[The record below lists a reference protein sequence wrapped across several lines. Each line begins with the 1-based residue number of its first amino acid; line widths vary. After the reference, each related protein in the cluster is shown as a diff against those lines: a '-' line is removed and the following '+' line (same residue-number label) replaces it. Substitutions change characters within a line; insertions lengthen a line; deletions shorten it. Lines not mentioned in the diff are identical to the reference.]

1 MKKYVYTAVLLGLT
15 WACSNNSQPPKE
27 DSSAPVVEDNSL
39 ASSTSASSAAYDS
52 TKGAGKYTNVA
63 LTATLDQKMIAA
75 GKTVYEVKCAACHKL
90 TDEKLVGPGW
100 KGVTTRKSPEWIMNF
115 VSNTDEMIDKDPHA
129 QAMLAVCMVRMP
141 NQHLSDEETRDVLEF
156 MRNNDSSK

>member
-15 WACSNNSQPPKE
+15 WACSNNSQAPKQ
-27 DSSAPVVEDNSL
+27 DTPAPVVEDNSL
-39 ASSTSASSAAYDS
+39 QSSTSASSAAYDS
-52 TKGAGKYTNVA
+52 VKGAGKYSNVA
-63 LTATLDQKMIAA
+63 LNATLDQKMIAG

-90 TDEKLVGPGW
+90 SDEKLVGPGW
-100 KGVTTRKSPEWIMNF
+100 KGVTKKKSAEWIMNF

>member
-27 DSSAPVVEDNSL
+27 ESPAPVVEDNSL
-39 ASSTSASSAAYDS
+39 AGSNSASAYDS
-52 TKGAGKYTNVA
+52 TKGAGKFTNVA
-63 LTATLDQKMIAA
+63 LSATLDQKMIAA

-100 KGVTTRKSPEWIMNF
+100 KGVTKKKSAEWIMNF
-115 VSNTDEMIDKDPHA
+115 VTNTDEMIDKDPHA

-141 NQHLSDEETRDVLEF
+141 NQHLTDEETRNVFEF

>member
-1 MKKYVYTAVLLGLT
+1 MKKYVYTAVLLGFT
-15 WACSNNSQPPKE
+15 WACSNNSQPAKQ
-27 DSSAPVVEDNSL
+27 DSSSAPVVEDNSL
-39 ASSTSASSAAYDS
+39 QNSTSAYDS
-52 TKGAGKYTNVA
+52 IKGAGKYTNVE
-63 LTATLDQKMIAA
+63 LSATLDQKMIAA
-75 GKTVYEVKCAACHKL
+75 GKTVYDVKCAACHKL

-100 KGVTTRKSPEWIMNF
+100 KGVTKKKSPEWIMNF

>member
-15 WACSNNSQPPKE
+15 WACSNNSQPSKE
-27 DSSAPVVEDNSL
+27 NSSAPVAEDNSL
-39 ASSTSASSAAYDS
+39 QSSTSASSAAYDS
-52 TKGAGKYTNVA
+52 IKGAGKYTNVA
-63 LTATLDQKMIAA
+63 LSATLDQKMIAG

-90 TDEKLVGPGW
+90 SDEKLVGPGW
-100 KGVTTRKSPEWIMNF
+100 KGVTKKKSAEWIMNF

>member
-15 WACSNNSQPPKE
+15 WACASNSQPPKE
-27 DSSAPVVEDNSL
+27 ESPAPVVGDNSL
-39 ASSTSASSAAYDS
+39 QPSSSASSAAYDS
-52 TKGAGKYTNVA
+52 VKGAGKYTNIELSA
-63 LTATLDQKMIAA
+63 ALDQKMIAG

-100 KGVTTRKSPEWIMNF
+100 KGITKKKSPEWIMNF

-141 NQHLSDEETRDVLEF
+141 NQHLSDEETRDVFEF